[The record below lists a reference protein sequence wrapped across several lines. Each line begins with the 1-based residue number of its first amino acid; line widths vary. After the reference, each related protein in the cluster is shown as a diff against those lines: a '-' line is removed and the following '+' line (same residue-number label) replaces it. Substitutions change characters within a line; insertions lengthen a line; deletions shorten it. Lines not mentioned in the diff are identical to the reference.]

1 MERKEVSEC
10 AVVAYPSKDR
20 GEVPIAFVVLRGV
33 PADEQ
38 GALHSA
44 LEMTFS
50 GSRVEVFW
58 RSFRRVG
65 ERNPL

>member
-33 PADEQ
+33 PADE
-38 GALHSA
+38 
-44 LEMTFS
+44 
-50 GSRVEVFW
+50 
-58 RSFRRVG
+58 
-65 ERNPL
+65 